1 MLILF
6 PIVHGF
12 NCLEY
17 IVNEGSQ
24 LTTTFHPNVK
34 GITRFQDM
42 DLTGKINSV
51 S

>member
-1 MLILF
+1 MLVLF

-24 LTTTFHPNVK
+24 LTTTFRSNVK
-34 GITRFQDM
+34 GRTDFQM
-42 DLTGKINSV
+42 VDLTGKINSMY
-51 S
+51 